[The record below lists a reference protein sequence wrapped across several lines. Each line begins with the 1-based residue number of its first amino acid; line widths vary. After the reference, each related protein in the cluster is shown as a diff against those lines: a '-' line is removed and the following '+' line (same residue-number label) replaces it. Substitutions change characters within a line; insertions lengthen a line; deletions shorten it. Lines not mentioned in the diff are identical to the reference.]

1 MRNYIY
7 LVLLLS
13 VWLSCNPKHEN
24 SDINKEFL
32 FVKVDSLVIDI
43 LDPVKIVDYHPGK
56 EIYLAVKFPSM
67 EGHYYILDKEGK
79 ILAENELSEGPDA
92 FGLVLI
98 RGGFVGDEIL
108 MVSEGHSYVYDLN
121 LKQLRKYPF
130 QQGVRFRLV
139 HYNRDNLSTFQSSD
153 GTIKALVNINDGYL
167 QPYPEDYYDTLNLV
181 HLMDIQSGNISKGGT
196 FDESSMF
203 RSGRFFPFMDKPVY
217 FSDPQ
222 SSYISMI
229 AFGDSILY
237 QIDPK
242 EDFKTVNKIF
252 MERIGSDK
260 MIDIP
265 MSDASYA
272 TVREH
277 RGENF
282 KMGGMF
288 DGIVGQGDELL
299 VAYRTGINPN
309 LKYEGEDESLRQIE
323 EESRK
328 RYYYYI
334 KDGKRVGKPILWD
347 NPGSLLI
354 NVGNNRYLQ
363 YGDQGDL
370 HEYEK
375 DYQCYYI
382 YELSEKQ

>member
-1 MRNYIY
+1 MRNLLYLLFLIFTYIA
-7 LVLLLS
+7 
-13 VWLSCNPKHEN
+13 CNPKSKN
-24 SDINKEFL
+24 SDLDKEFT
-32 FVKVDSLVIDI
+32 FEAVDSLVIDMM
-43 LDPVKIVDYHPGK
+43 DPVKIIDYHPQK

-67 EGHYYILDKEGK
+67 EGHYYILDKNGSV
-79 ILAENELSEGPDA
+79 LAENELSEGPDA
-92 FGLVLI
+92 FGLVLV

-108 MVSEGHSYVYDLN
+108 LVSEGQTFVYDLN

-130 QQGVRFRLV
+130 EQGVRIRMV

-153 GTIKALVNINDGYL
+153 GTVKALVNLNDAYL

-181 HLMDIQSGNISKGGT
+181 HLMDIQSGSITKGGSYT
-196 FDESSMF
+196 ENSMF

-217 FSDPQ
+217 FSDPE
-222 SSYISMI
+222 SKYISMI

-237 QIDPK
+237 QIDPN
-242 EDFKTVNKIF
+242 EDFKTVDKIF
-252 MERIGSDK
+252 MDRIGSDK
-260 MIDIP
+260 IIDLP

-277 RGENF
+277 RGENI

-288 DGIVGQGDELL
+288 DGIVGQGDEFL
-299 VAYRTGINPN
+299 VAYKTGINPN
-309 LKYEGEDESLRQIE
+309 LKYEGEDEALRRLE
-323 EESRK
+323 DESKK

-334 KDGKRVGKPILWD
+334 KDGKRVGKPILWEE
-347 NPGSLLI
+347 PGSLLI

-370 HEYEK
+370 HDFEK

-382 YELSEKQ
+382 FELREKQ